1 MTEDAKAN
9 QVLITSI
16 RSVVTSSR
24 NIANQ
29 HFFPKEEDNDHEIFQ
44 EIEKLKEKN
53 NVLEEHN
60 KNLENKVSDLEIR
73 IESLYRDKEDLEAYL
88 ANFDDNER
96 QMEISEIQRKNE
108 EKIRGQYEKELE
120 MLRESMGEL
129 GHQNIKL
136 EIRIKEVEKQN
147 QELTNQKEIWEDREK
162 YYKKYFVHKDKYD
175 SLSSELHQFK
185 NENSSLDSRIMFR
198 NMRVKELEKK
208 IHAKEQKFKI
218 KIIEVESRMKGKL
231 QNEKKSAEQKIQRL
245 NEQLS
250 NAKTALSQN
259 GAVVQDSDKM

>member
-1 MTEDAKAN
+1 M
-9 QVLITSI
+9 
-16 RSVVTSSR
+16 VTSSR
-24 NIANQ
+24 NIAKD
-29 HFFPKEEDNDHEIFQ
+29 HFFPKPEASNNEIFQ

-53 NVLEEHN
+53 TLLEEHN

-88 ANFDDNER
+88 ANFDENER
-96 QMEISEIQRKNE
+96 QMEISEIQRNNE
-108 EKIRGQYEKELE
+108 EKIRRQYEKEIE

-136 EIRIKEVEKQN
+136 EIRIKEVEKEN
-147 QELTNQKEIWEDREK
+147 RELANQKEIWEDREK
-162 YYKKYFVHKDKYD
+162 YYRKHFIHRDKYD
-175 SLSSELHQFK
+175 SLSSELNQFK
-185 NENSSLDSRIMFR
+185 NENTSLDSRILFR

-208 IHAKEQKFKI
+208 IQSKEQQFKV
-218 KIIEVESRMKGKL
+218 KIIEVESRLKGKL
-231 QNEKKSAEQKIQRL
+231 QSEKKSNEKKIQRL

-259 GAVVQDSDKM
+259 GAAHEPEKM